1 MRLQLNFGT
10 SRPLPPLLV
19 GGRVAQTVVSWL
31 VANEDQKNL
40 WGPWDLERICTFVA
54 KWDMSRM
61 RFLVWRASRSC
72 RKSVWERHRKS
83 DASQDEKIFFC
94 FYHLVEKIRSFPTMY
109 NTWGCLW
116 GQIDETKHFLQKSGL
131 KTPILAATVLDH
143 PTSKRAETHNFW
155 GIVNFHKCFEKSGT

>member
-1 MRLQLNFGT
+1 MVIYIWHQLTNFFTLKPQG
-10 SRPLPPLLV
+10 
-19 GGRVAQTVVSWL
+19 
-31 VANEDQKNL
+31 
-40 WGPWDLERICTFVA
+40 
-54 KWDMSRM
+54 
-61 RFLVWRASRSC
+61 RSC
-72 RKSVWERHRKS
+72 LCGGISPVLLWKNFVWPRNNFSARAYDELRDHVESLFGSVPENLTLHRMK
-83 DASQDEKIFFC
+83 KYFFC

>member
-1 MRLQLNFGT
+1 MCPDPTMIHTDLPVWSHQGGVLPQKDHLWPFWAGFGHKLRLPQYDELRDHVESLFG
-10 SRPLPPLLV
+10 SVP
-19 GGRVAQTVVSWL
+19 
-31 VANEDQKNL
+31 ENL
-40 WGPWDLERICTFVA
+40 TLH
-54 KWDMSRM
+54 RM
-61 RFLVWRASRSC
+61 
-72 RKSVWERHRKS
+72 KKY
-83 DASQDEKIFFC
+83 FFC

>member
-1 MRLQLNFGT
+1 MFIPQNNPFNIFFDG
-10 SRPLPPLLV
+10 
-19 GGRVAQTVVSWL
+19 WD
-31 VANEDQKNL
+31 EDKGDIPDIMKSKRQGSYDELSDHAESLFESVPENL
-40 WGPWDLERICTFVA
+40 TLH
-54 KWDMSRM
+54 
-61 RFLVWRASRSC
+61 RS
-72 RKSVWERHRKS
+72 K
-83 DASQDEKIFFC
+83 KIFFRS
-94 FYHLVEKIRSFPTMY
+94 YHLVEEICSFPTMY